1 MTAERG
7 AGRRLS
13 VAISLA
19 IAVVVLVGFAPT
31 YYLRPGAPH
40 DPLPLHIR
48 VHGLLFTAWIAL
60 LVVQA
65 TLVARGRTSWH
76 RSLGWSG
83 AALAFLMVVAG
94 SYAGIQ
100 TARREAGFG
109 LGDEAEAFLTIPLFS
124 MAAFAVLVASAVFSR
139 HRPRTHKRLMLLATI
154 SLLDAPIAR
163 WPGAP
168 GAVGVFV
175 LVDLFVVAGMLHD
188 LVSRRRV
195 HPAYLWG
202 GAFVLASQVLRDPV
216 GRLDIWHAVARLLI
230 G

>member
-7 AGRRLS
+7 AGRRLY
-13 VAISLA
+13 VGMSLV

-31 YYLRPGAPH
+31 YYLRPAASPE
-40 DPLPLHIR
+40 PLPLHIH
-48 VHGLLFTAWIAL
+48 VHGLLFTVWIGL

-65 TLVARGRTSWH
+65 TLVALGRTAWH
-76 RSLGWSG
+76 RRLGWAG
-83 AALAFLMVVAG
+83 AALAVLMVVAG
-94 SYAGIQ
+94 TYAGIQ

-109 LGDEAEAFLTIPLFS
+109 LADEAEAFLTIPLFS
-124 MAAFAVLVASAVFSR
+124 MAAFAVLVAAAVSTRAR
-139 HRPRTHKRLMLLATI
+139 HETHKRLMLLATI

-168 GAVGVFV
+168 GAVAVFV

-188 LVSRRRV
+188 LRFRRRI

-202 GAFVLASQVLRDPV
+202 GAFVLVSQVLRDPV
-216 GRLDIWHAVARLLI
+216 GHLDAWHAVARRLI

>member
-1 MTAERG
+1 MAAERG
-7 AGRRLS
+7 ADRRIYLGAAL
-13 VAISLA
+13 V

-31 YYLRPGAPH
+31 YYLRPGATL
-40 DPLPLHIR
+40 DPLPVHIH
-48 VHGLLFTAWIAL
+48 VHGILFTGWIAL
-60 LVVQA
+60 LVAQA
-65 TLVARGRTSWH
+65 TLVASGRVSWH
-76 RSLGWSG
+76 RTLGRGG
-83 AALAFLMVVAG
+83 AALAALMVVAG

-109 LGDEAEAFLTIPLFS
+109 FPDEAESFLTIPLFS
-124 MAAFAVLVASAVFSR
+124 MAAFAVLVAAAVFAR
-139 HRPRTHKRLMLLATI
+139 HRPQVHTRLMLLATV

-188 LVSRRRV
+188 LWSRQRV

-202 GAFVLASQVLRDPV
+202 GALILASQVLREPV
-216 GRLDIWHAVARLLI
+216 GRVEAWHAVARLLI